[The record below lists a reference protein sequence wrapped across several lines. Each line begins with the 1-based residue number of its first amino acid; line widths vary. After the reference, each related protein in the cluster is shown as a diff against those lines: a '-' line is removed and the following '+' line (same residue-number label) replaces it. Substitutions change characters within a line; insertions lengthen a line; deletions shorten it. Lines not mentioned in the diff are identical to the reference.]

1 MVELEFELKRFP
13 RGRNDDIM
21 DAMQMLYSMYELVP
35 NSRAYKEDFKI
46 SYDEYGNPK
55 ILGYDDEDDIY

>member
-35 NSRAYKEDFKI
+35 NNKAYKDDFQI
-46 SYDEYGNPK
+46 VYDEYGNPK
-55 ILGYDDEDDIY
+55 ILGYDDDDNF